1 MSVAGI
7 LASSLFSHAGSYI
20 AQKAGLGS
28 GSKSGNISTSTQP
41 SFAAIQQKLEA
52 LSGSSTN
59 NSSLAGQIT
68 QLGSDLKT
76 GNISAAQNDFNS
88 MQTTLGHSTVA
99 KLHHQYGQATSA
111 DGSSLPSATQMAA
124 ALQAY
129 SSLQQNPLNVA
140 ANGTLMANP
149 GTLSVT
155 V

>member
-7 LASSLFSHAGSYI
+7 LASSLFSNAGSYI
-20 AQKAGLGS
+20 AQKAGFGS
-28 GSKSGNISTSTQP
+28 GSKSGNISSTQP

-52 LSGSSTN
+52 LSGSNTTN
-59 NSSLAGQIT
+59 TSLAGQIT

-76 GNISAAQNDFNS
+76 GNISAAQNDFTS
-88 MQTTLGHSTVA
+88 MTTTLSHSSVA
-99 KLHHQYGQATSA
+99 KLHQQYGQATAA
-111 DGSSLPSATQMAA
+111 DGSTEPSATQLAA

-140 ANGTLMANP
+140 TNGALMANP

-155 V
+155 A